1 MSYSRAHET
10 RAATRAA
17 LHRAP
22 GQHAAAS
29 SSHVRVCLLK
39 VQRNGQR
46 RACQDGGDAH
56 GRCRLVHQ
64 RARRLRAGSHVRRPV
79 RVSASASSFKTRSC
93 SAVFWACA
101 LRAVP
106 HCGDEVVGRAA
117 PRGEVCEKGPE
128 SDSLRQGGA
137 QLCPTRQTRGRHP
150 VCRRARD
157 AVGVSR
163 ARSVAAQRQLT
174 AWNSAAKQHR
184 ACWWVVF
191 APGNLDPRRAATIRD
206 CPLAAARLSHTG
218 PSYACLHR
226 VPTVPR

>member
-1 MSYSRAHET
+1 VPSELQQGARDA
-10 RAATRAA
+10 RRDA
-17 LHRAP
+17 
-22 GQHAAAS
+22 
-29 SSHVRVCLLK
+29 RVCLLK

-46 RACQDGGDAH
+46 RACQDGGGAH
-56 GRCRLVHQ
+56 GRCRLVYQ

-79 RVSASASSFKTRSC
+79 RVSASASSFTTRSC

-101 LRAVP
+101 LRVVP

-117 PRGEVCEKGPE
+117 HRGELCEKGPE

-174 AWNSAAKQHR
+174 AWKSAAKQHR
-184 ACWWVVF
+184 PAGGSCLHQATSTRAAPRRDDSGLSPRFSRAVVF
-191 APGNLDPRRAATIRD
+191 VDFVTVRAIPKLEMDTNI
-206 CPLAAARLSHTG
+206 P
-218 PSYACLHR
+218 PY
-226 VPTVPR
+226 